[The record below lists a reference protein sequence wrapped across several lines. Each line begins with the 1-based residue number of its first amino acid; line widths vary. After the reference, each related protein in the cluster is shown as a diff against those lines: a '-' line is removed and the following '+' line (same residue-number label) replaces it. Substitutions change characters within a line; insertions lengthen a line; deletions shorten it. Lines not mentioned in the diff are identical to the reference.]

1 MNTLRIAQEGA
12 RALSANKLRTFFM
25 MAGTI
30 VGIAALTVIMAVG
43 KGTEKKVMKRVNN
56 FGIRAI
62 MVTAGGGKGMAPPQ
76 EQTTTLRLEDF
87 EAIRNHIKG
96 VEVISPALMKRGAS
110 IKAGASQTQATVFAV
125 GPEWY
130 DAWDWYVHDGEPISA
145 EDTSTMGRVCN
156 LGTSLSRT
164 LFGDASPVGEYIQI
178 GNTRFLVKGVLEG
191 KGTSPMGTDFDN
203 RVLIPLTTGMRR
215 LLNVDHISYVRVK
228 VKDPKDLIGIG
239 EEIRGILH
247 ERHHIMPPQEDDFAI
262 VTAAEVAKM
271 ARGISGTLTYL
282 LSALAGLS
290 LLVGGIVL
298 MNILLI
304 SVGERTKEIG
314 LRRAVGARRRDIFMQ
329 FLMESL
335 AVTLIGMVLGS
346 ALGWAASVILARVT
360 QFPVV
365 ISWEPFALALA
376 FALVVGV
383 FFGVQPARRAARLH
397 PVEALK

>member
-43 KGTEKKVMKRVNN
+43 KGTEKKVMKRVTS
-56 FGIRAI
+56 FGTHAI
-62 MVTAGGGKGMAPPQ
+62 MIAAGGGKGFSPPQ
-76 EQTTTLRLEDF
+76 AGITTLRLEDA
-87 EAIRNHIKG
+87 EAISSQIQGIDVVASFAVKRAMPVKAGSSQVQTG
-96 VEVISPALMKRGAS
+96 VMAISP
-110 IKAGASQTQATVFAV
+110 QWH
-125 GPEWY
+125 E
-130 DAWDWYVHDGEPISA
+130 AWDWYTKEGDPITA
-145 EDTSTMGRVCN
+145 EDIATMARVCL
-156 LGTSLSRT
+156 LGTTSAKD
-164 LFGDASPVGEYIQI
+164 LFGDEDPIGQYIQI
-178 GNTRFLVKGVLEG
+178 GNVRFKVKGILQTRGV
-191 KGTSPMGTDFDN
+191 SPMGDDFDT
-203 RVLIPLTTGMRR
+203 RIMIPLTTGLRR
-215 LLNVDHISYVRVK
+215 LYNQDYITNIRVK
-228 VKDPKDLIGIG
+228 VKDTNQLVPIS
-239 EEIRGILH
+239 EEIRKLLH
-247 ERHHIMPPQEDDFAI
+247 DRHHITPPEEDDFAI
-262 VTAAEVAKM
+262 FSAAEVANT
-271 ARGISGTLTYL
+271 ARGISGTLTIL

-290 LLVGGIVL
+290 LVVGGVVL

-314 LRRAVGARRRDIFMQ
+314 LRRAVGARRKDIFMQ

-360 QFPVV
+360 QFPGV

-383 FFGVQPARRAARLH
+383 FFGVQPARRAAGLH